1 LFDHHHFNVGDL
13 RSVPNGKWSQFKR
26 GHKVEG
32 KKAKVLSLQETLLG
46 CKSEMPGNLI
56 FLETIFSIIDV
67 GLDQDEYL
75 NLWIV
80 SSRQSNYIHAI
91 QGLQELF
98 IR

>member
-1 LFDHHHFNVGDL
+1 
-13 RSVPNGKWSQFKR
+13 
-26 GHKVEG
+26 
-32 KKAKVLSLQETLLG
+32 
-46 CKSEMPGNLI
+46 MPGNLI
-56 FLETIFSIIDV
+56 FLGTIFSIIGV